1 MDDQKYLA
9 IRDSYIV
16 KSNDLIQKSRFKLSL
31 QQQRIVLFICSQI
44 KQTDEDFKRYTVP
57 LRDFL
62 QICGIENIGGKCYK
76 EFEEVLDQLEKP
88 FTINLTPTKR
98 TSVKWVLKWTYDTDA
113 ASNTAQILIDPDLK
127 PYLLQLR
134 SNYTKYEYIYT
145 LLMSHRT
152 TPRLYELLKSYH
164 YNKLKP
170 FDKEFSVDE
179 LRSLLDSE
187 AKSYQQFR
195 YFRTIILEPSIA
207 EINRL
212 TDIFVSASYT
222 KPGRK
227 VTSVVFHI
235 EPKDPADILETVGK
249 IYDKLG
255 YKYFASSQADT
266 SADSKNTTQEQQK
279 QPVNESIQPDET
291 PVESSESKP
300 RMDAEKPLQ
309 EPVHEPENVPAEQQP
324 EREQIQE
331 SAAAAVLEQEQE
343 PSRIQVRIYVGKKRI
358 KSPSK
363 APDKREELDAIVKK
377 FLLDNNLEPLEP
389 FEHSE
394 GASFRLNCR
403 RKES

>member
-1 MDDQKYLA
+1 MDDKKYLA

-16 KSNDLIQKSRFKLSL
+16 KSNDLIQKSRFKLTL
-31 QQQRIVLFICSQI
+31 QQQRIVLFLCSQI

-62 QICGIENIGGKCYK
+62 QICGIESIGGKCYK
-76 EFEEVLDQLEKP
+76 EFEEVLDQLSKP

-113 ASNTAQILIDPDLK
+113 ASNTAQIIIDPDLK

-212 TDIFVSASYT
+212 TDIFVSVSYT

-235 EPKDPADILETVGK
+235 EPKDPTDILETVGK

-255 YKYFASSQADT
+255 YKYFASSQTDT
-266 SADSKNTTQEQQK
+266 SADKQNATQNPQK
-279 QPVNESIQPDET
+279 QPVKASTQPAEK
-291 PVESSESKP
+291 PVESSDSKP
-300 RMDAEKPLQ
+300 RIDAQKPLQ
-309 EPVHEPENVPAEQQP
+309 EPENVPAEQQP
-324 EREQIQE
+324 EREQ
-331 SAAAAVLEQEQE
+331 VQEQE
-343 PSRIQVRIYVGKKRI
+343 PKRKRLQVRIYRKGERKKTLKTFSKYRISEVLEVANQWLADNSYPQIDHFVGETSMKW
-358 KSPSK
+358 
-363 APDKREELDAIVKK
+363 EV
-377 FLLDNNLEPLEP
+377 
-389 FEHSE
+389 
-394 GASFRLNCR
+394 
-403 RKES
+403 